1 METNHDIVLCS
12 VRHCPNRALTSES
25 GRVGEWIIVIPYCEE
40 HGNELRHGTPL
51 GGVGL
56 DSSRL
61 QVAAVDA
68 AMPEAG
74 GRLPG
79 ID

>member
-1 METNHDIVLCS
+1 METQNEVVMCS
-12 VRHCPNRALTSES
+12 VNRCPSRAITSES
-25 GRVGEWIIVIPYCEE
+25 GRVGEWIVVIPYCEE
-40 HGNELRHGTPL
+40 HDNERRNGTPL

-56 DSSRL
+56 DAGRL
-61 QVAAVDA
+61 QVGAIDE
-68 AMPEAG
+68 AMPQPG